1 MQTPATKLVTRS
13 CHLDLQDQWTP
24 LLLAAQEG
32 HKDVVAL
39 LLDKG
44 ANVDAATNVS
54 FW

>member
-1 MQTPATKLVTRS
+1 V
-13 CHLDLQDQWTP
+13 QDQWTP
-24 LLLAAQEG
+24 LHLAAQEG

-54 FW
+54 VTKSVQAPNMAV